1 MFNSKPS
8 TSNEGTSKIEEKIKV
23 CKSCQKFFNE
33 SRILKHITH
42 SSCENDY
49 TKEEIDK
56 LRKLADERRKR
67 RNIQLRHKDRKK
79 SIEEKKRSLQ
89 VLWQNF

>member
-8 TSNEGTSKIEEKIKV
+8 TSNEGTSKLEEKIKV
-23 CKSCQKFFNE
+23 CKSCRKFFNE

-49 TKEEIDK
+49 TKEEIDMLTLFYTGFFYT
-56 LRKLADERRKR
+56 LRYEGG
-67 RNIQLRHKDRKK
+67 
-79 SIEEKKRSLQ
+79 S
-89 VLWQNF
+89 F